1 LTVSVGLISLL
12 AWITFAPAVE
22 RWRLRNPVGMQ
33 TADAEALPQPEYN
46 RILVTLDH
54 SPLDREALAHA
65 AALARA
71 HEATLFLLHVEEGV
85 TSQVYGSLS
94 STAEVEAGRAY
105 LDELVGTLKQG
116 HLKVETAMRH
126 SPDPKRE
133 IIHYAR
139 EIQPDLLVMGAHGH
153 GSLKDLIFGNTIDP
167 VRHALDIPILVVR
180 EARRGRKR

>member
-1 LTVSVGLISLL
+1 MKLPSALGFALLGLLRQRQQSGYDLRK
-12 AWITFAPAVE
+12 TF
-22 RWRLRNPVGMQ
+22 
-33 TADAEALPQPEYN
+33 
-46 RILVTLDH
+46 
-54 SPLDREALAHA
+54 
-65 AALARA
+65 
-71 HEATLFLLHVEEGV
+71 
-85 TSQVYGSLS
+85 
-94 STAEVEAGRAY
+94 
-105 LDELVGTLKQG
+105 
-116 HLKVETAMRH
+116 VETAMRH